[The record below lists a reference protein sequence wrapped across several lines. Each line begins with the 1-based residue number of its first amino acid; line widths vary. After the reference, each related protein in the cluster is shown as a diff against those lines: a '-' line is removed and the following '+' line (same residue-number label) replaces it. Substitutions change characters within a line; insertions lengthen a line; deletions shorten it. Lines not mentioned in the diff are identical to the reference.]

1 MKKNLRLGMGVV
13 AASYVAAVIYA
24 VTMLV
29 SIN

>member
-13 AASYVAAVIYA
+13 AASYVAVVVYCIA
-24 VTMLV
+24 ML